1 MDKMGQKRKKQMNE
15 IIILQLLKTML
26 KLNEDVSR
34 TGFRLPTSVFQ
45 PIFTVNQ
52 NVNIQSMGTLQQII
66 LNNKNNNLSVFFTA
80 GFPSIDSTLQILS
93 ILNTTEVDFIEI
105 GIPFSDPLA
114 DGPVIQHSSTIALT
128 NRMTLELLFA
138 QLEEARDKV
147 TRPYLLM
154 GYLNSLL
161 ACGIE
166 TFYRKCSEG
175 GVHHIIIPDL
185 PVNEYL
191 EAHKLIADKFSVSP
205 VFLITP
211 STSEARIKEIDKI
224 SNAFIYLVSGNTT
237 TGSNSIIQTG
247 AIQKIQKMN
256 LKNPLI
262 IGFGIRNKADYT
274 EACKLGN
281 GAIIGSAFISMISE
295 SDDLD
300 KDIPEFIQQ
309 IKGK

>member
-1 MDKMGQKRKKQMNE
+1 MAQGTWNLALLNQKNIPE
-15 IIILQLLKTML
+15 IIKKNTTNRNKM
-26 KLNEDVSR
+26 S
-34 TGFRLPTSVFQ
+34 
-45 PIFTVNQ
+45 
-52 NVNIQSMGTLQQII
+52 TLQQII

-114 DGPVIQHSSTIALT
+114 DGPVIQHSSNIALT
-128 NRMTLELLFA
+128 KGMTLELLFA
-138 QLEEARDKV
+138 QLQEAKDKV
-147 TRPYLLM
+147 TKPYLLM

-166 TFYRKCSEG
+166 TFYRKCNEG

-191 EAHKLIADKFSVSP
+191 EAHKLIADKFGVSP

-237 TGSNSIIQTG
+237 TGNNSTIQTE
-247 AIQKIQKMN
+247 AIKRIQKMK

-262 IGFGIRNKADYT
+262 IGFGIRNKADYAA
-274 EACKLGN
+274 ACNLGN
-281 GAIIGSAFISMISE
+281 GAIIGSAFINMISE

-300 KDIPEFIQQ
+300 KDILEFIQQ